1 MFSWLWNL
9 LFRMFS
15 QPKHSYFSSSQMLH
29 CTSRRQDVVWEPVK
43 SCSLM
48 TCWCRFN
55 HQREN
60 CSRAFNLNRPA
71 TSTVNGHHSLPL
83 LLAHTQL
90 FWWCYFRRWVVGC
103 FPGGHIS
110 VTLVSTQGKVSW
122 GSTWNFGVLQK
133 SAFLPACQ
141 TALLVVSCS
150 KEASAESISKASFAE
165 GLIIISFWQTPVFIS
180 FLFCVRMLIVTIA
193 KLNV

>member
-1 MFSWLWNL
+1 
-9 LFRMFS
+9 MFS

-122 GSTWNFGVLQK
+122 GSTWNFGVLQNQPSFQRVRLLSLL
-133 SAFLPACQ
+133 SAVPRRQ
-141 TALLVVSCS
+141 Q
-150 KEASAESISKASFAE
+150 SAQSISKASFAE

-193 KLNV
+193 KLSV